1 MFVYGT
7 LRTSGVATH
16 MVPGLV
22 MYSCV
27 GKFPY
32 AVPATGVSVES
43 LQDISASR
51 GAGAGNRIYGN
62 VVSVTDELL
71 ERFDF
76 YEGVVSGMYVR
87 RSVKAYTIE
96 KEDDFVDAYIY
107 LARPLLT
114 HERVTGGDWVKY
126 TLYKE

>member
-1 MFVYGT
+1 MPQHNVFVYGT
-7 LRTSGVATH
+7 LRTSDVATH

-22 MYSCV
+22 MYSCE

-32 AVPATGVSVES
+32 AVPATGVSVAS
-43 LQDISASR
+43 LQDVSASR

-62 VVSVTDELL
+62 VVSATDELL

-76 YEGVVSGMYVR
+76 YEGVASGMYVR
-87 RSVKAYTIE
+87 QYIKAYTIG

-107 LARPLLT
+107 LAGPLLIP
-114 HERVTGGDWVKY
+114 ERNIQN
-126 TLYKE
+126 